1 MEAKNPN
8 MVSIKDM
15 LEAGVHFGH
24 QTNRWNPK
32 MKSYLFGERNGIYL
46 IDLQQTAKFFLEAYN
61 FVRDTVAAGQSVL
74 FVGTK
79 RQAVDIVE
87 EEARRCGMYYV
98 TQRWLGGMLTNFET
112 IRKSISQLKKLEAA
126 QTDGTHERLKK
137 KEVLLMEKERGKLEK
152 YLSGIKA
159 MEGLPGCIYV
169 LDTRIQHIT
178 VKEANRLGIPVVAI
192 VDTNCDPT
200 RIDYPIP
207 GNDDAIRSL
216 KLFTARIADA
226 CLEGLDLRNKQEDSD
241 GGEEDTLMTDLISAR
256 STDSQV
262 ESVHAPSS

>member
-1 MEAKNPN
+1 

-32 MKSYLFGERNGIYL
+32 MKPYLFGERNGIYL
-46 IDLQQTAKFFLEAYN
+46 IDLQQTGKLFLEAYH
-61 FVRDTVAAGQSVL
+61 FVRDTVAAGESVL

-112 IRKSISQLKKLEAA
+112 IRKSINQLKKFEAA

-137 KEVLLMEKERGKLEK
+137 KEVLLMEKERVKLEK
-152 YLSGIKA
+152 YLSGIKE
-159 MEGLPGCIYV
+159 MERLPGCIYV
-169 LDTRIQHIT
+169 LDIRIQHIT

-216 KLFTARIADA
+216 KLFTTRIADA
-226 CLEGLDLRNKQEDSD
+226 CLEGFDLRSKQEHSS
-241 GGEEDTLMTDLISAR
+241 GGEEDAIMTDLLSTR
-256 STDSQV
+256 STENQV
-262 ESVHAPSS
+262 ESVQAPSA

>member
-1 MEAKNPN
+1 

-46 IDLQQTAKFFLEAYN
+46 IDLQQTAKFFLDAYT
-61 FVRDTVAAGQSVL
+61 FVRDTVAAGESVL

-79 RQAVDIVE
+79 RQAIDIVE
-87 EEARRCGMYYV
+87 EEATRCGMYYV

-112 IRKSISQLKKLEAA
+112 IRKSVRQLKKLEAA

-137 KEVLLMEKERGKLEK
+137 KEVLLMEKDRGKLEK
-152 YLSGIKA
+152 YLGGIKT
-159 MEGLPGCIYV
+159 MESLPGCIYV
-169 LDTRIQHIT
+169 LDTRIQHTT

-216 KLFTARIADA
+216 KLFTAQIADA
-226 CLEGLDLRNKQEDSD
+226 CLEGQALRNKQEDSS
-241 GGEEDTLMTDLISAR
+241 GGEEDTIMTDLISAR
-256 STDSQV
+256 STESQV
-262 ESVHAPSS
+262 GSVQAPSS

>member
-1 MEAKNPN
+1 

-32 MKSYLFGERNGIYL
+32 MKPYIFGERNGIYI
-46 IDLQQTAKFFLEAYN
+46 IDLQQTARLFLDAYQ
-61 FVRDTVAAGQSVL
+61 FVRDTVAAGESVL

-87 EEARRCGMYYV
+87 EEATRCGMYYV
-98 TQRWLGGMLTNFET
+98 TQRWLGGMLTNFQT
-112 IRKSISQLKKLEAA
+112 IRKSIGQLKKLEAA

-152 YLSGIKA
+152 YLTGIKG
-159 MEGLPGCIYV
+159 MDTLPGCIYV

-192 VDTNCDPT
+192 VDTNCNPDG
-200 RIDYPIP
+200 IDYPIP

-216 KLFTARIADA
+216 KLFTAQIADA
-226 CLEGLDLRNKQEDSD
+226 CLEGQELRTKQEAASAA
-241 GGEEDTLMTDLISAR
+241 GGEEDSIMAEMISAR
-256 STDSQV
+256 SPENEV
-262 ESVHAPSS
+262 ESIQAPS